1 MANTDLRIDLAAEFT
16 GRTAFQK
23 AELATQRLERN
34 VKNLGKAFG
43 VTFAAYKITQFGKAA
58 AQAFIQDEKA
68 ATLLANTMKNLGLE
82 LSAPAIENFVQNLE
96 RATGVVDDQLRPAM
110 QTLLQVTGS
119 VTNSQKI
126 LAQAIEVS
134 RATGIELTTVAQDLG
149 QAYVGNTKGLRKYS
163 LGLTQAELK
172 AASFADI
179 QERMNKLFGG
189 ANEAYLAT
197 YAGQMERL
205 GVAAGEAKETI
216 GKGLVQALVTLTAS
230 KGVDDLANKME
241 SIAQTTSNIIGSISR
256 FISVTGGILKGE
268 TGAQAKARVFPNA
281 PAYKGAIPSI
291 QAAVIEAQQAKA
303 EKAALIRS
311 KALTKEK
318 SKQLTIDKA
327 KVSLAKAQANFDITK
342 IGLEAALKGK
352 ISKEEENRLLALRA
366 IENENGELALS
377 YIAKL
382 DYARQQAAQA
392 EEARQKALIESIQA
406 RMNVIAGL
414 QDRINAKMAAS
425 AAEAQANAIAQIA
438 DIQARMATIS
448 AATVSVQNKIAGNQ
462 VSDIQARM
470 AAIAE
475 AQARVDAKI
484 AGNSTSAN
492 NITIKLDGQAFQNAV
507 VDATNNAAQSGAA
520 PWRPNP

>member
-82 LSAPAIENFVQNLE
+82 LSAPAIETFVQNLE

-134 RATGIELTTVAQDLG
+134 RATGVELTTVAQDLG
-149 QAYVGNTKGLRKYS
+149 QAYVGNTRGLRKYS

-179 QERMNKLFGG
+179 QDRMNKLFGG

-256 FISVTGGILKGE
+256 FISVTGGIFKGE

-281 PAYKGAIPSI
+281 PAYKGSIPSI
-291 QAAVIEAQQAKA
+291 QAAVAQAQQAKA
-303 EKAALIRS
+303 EKAALDRA

-318 SKQLTIDKA
+318 SKQLTLDKA
-327 KVSLAKAQANFDITK
+327 KASLAKAQANFDITK
-342 IGLEAALKGK
+342 INLAAALKGK
-352 ISKEEENRLLALRA
+352 VTEEERMRLLALQA
-366 IENENGELALS
+366 IENENGDLALS
-377 YIAKL
+377 WIAKL
-382 DYARQQAAQA
+382 DAARKKSAED
-392 EEARQKALIESIQA
+392 EEARNAALMASIQA
-406 RMNVIAGL
+406 RMNVILAL
-414 QDRINAKMAAS
+414 QDRINAKVAG
-425 AAEAQANAIAQIA
+425 N
-438 DIQARMATIS
+438 TIS
-448 AATVSVQNKIAGNQ
+448 AEATKAATI
-462 VSDIQARM
+462 SDIQARM
-470 AAIAE
+470 DTIAGL
-475 AQARVDAKI
+475 QSRVDAKI
-484 AGNSTSAN
+484 AGNSVTVNVAGSVITQQELVGVVRDGLLNDSLSAR
-492 NITIKLDGQAFQNAV
+492 QANVNRQLGSFSA
-507 VDATNNAAQSGAA
+507 
-520 PWRPNP
+520 